1 MFSFAGISSTYNP
14 MKMGMELLYMP
25 RFDVDAWFDVVEQ
38 RHPKATFVVPA
49 MAELLI
55 ASPRFEAADLSSLRI
70 CSLGSAPVA
79 PGTVKTLQD
88 KMPRAMVSNAWGM
101 TEAGPAFCFMP
112 EEERDKR
119 IGSVGKPMPPTQFKI
134 VDENDNELA
143 PRAIGELVVR
153 NPGREREYFND
164 AEATAS
170 TWRDGWLHSGD
181 LAFLDEDGFLY
192 IVGRAKEVIIRGG
205 NNVHAA
211 DVESALYEH
220 PAVREAAV
228 ASIPHDVLGEDVGAW
243 IVLADGAEP
252 SDATIDEIK
261 SFCGERL
268 SDYKMPRRITFVD
281 ELPRN
286 ATGKVVKKDLPNREG

>member
-1 MFSFAGISSTYNP
+1 

-55 ASPRFEAADLSSLRI
+55 ASPRFDDADLSSLRI

-79 PGTVKTLQD
+79 PATVKKLQD

-119 IGSVGKPMPPTQFKI
+119 VGSVGKPMPPTVFKVI
-134 VDENDNELA
+134 DEAGNELA
-143 PRAIGELVVR
+143 PRAIGELLIS

-164 AEATAS
+164 PDATAS

-211 DVESALYEH
+211 DVEAALYEH
-220 PAVREAAV
+220 PSVREVAV
-228 ASIPHDVLGEDVGAW
+228 ASIPHDVLGEDVAAW
-243 IVLADGAEP
+243 IVLVDGAEP
-252 SDATIDEIK
+252 TDKTIEDLK
-261 SFCGERL
+261 AFAAERL
-268 SDYKMPRRITFVD
+268 SDYKVPRRYTFVD

-286 ATGKVVKKDLPNREG
+286 ATGKVVKNDLRARFAGYELPTA